1 MLSRKILNVSNSL
14 GLLAEKLTDVEQKS
28 FLAVCRSELGD
39 AADLAVELETS
50 PLFMVNIGHKEVPHA

>member
-39 AADLAVELETS
+39 AADLAVEFENS
-50 PLFMVNIGHKEVPHA
+50 PLFLVDCRKEVQP